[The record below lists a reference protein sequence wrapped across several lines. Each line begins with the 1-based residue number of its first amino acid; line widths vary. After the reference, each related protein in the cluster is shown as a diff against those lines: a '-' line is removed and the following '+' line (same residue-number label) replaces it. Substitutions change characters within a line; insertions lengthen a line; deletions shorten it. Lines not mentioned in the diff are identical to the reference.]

1 MDGLLV
7 DTEPLWQDAEIEL
20 FATVGLH
27 LDRPACRQTQG
38 LRVDEAVEYW
48 YRRHPWPDADIP
60 ALAERLVD
68 RVAELMRA
76 TATPLPGVEST
87 LQLVG
92 ERGMAVALAS
102 SSTWRMIEAVLGHF
116 GWTGRFEVVHS
127 AEAERNGKPDPA
139 IFLTT
144 AQRLGADPSACV
156 VFEDS
161 ANGILAA
168 KRASMA
174 CIAVPGA
181 GVDVT
186 GAGPDVVLGSLE
198 EVDGEL
204 LDRLL
209 QQPGAA
215 TTRPR

>member
-7 DTEPLWQDAEIEL
+7 DTEPLWQDAEIEV

-27 LDRPACRQTQG
+27 LDRPACRETQG
-38 LRVDEAVEYW
+38 LRVDEAVAYW
-48 YRRHPWPDADIP
+48 YERRPWPNVDIR

-76 TATPLPGVEST
+76 RAVPLPGADATVELARS
-87 LQLVG
+87 
-92 ERGMAVALAS
+92 RGMAVALAS

-116 GWTGRFEVVHS
+116 GWTGRFDVVHS
-127 AEAERNGKPDPA
+127 AEGERNGKPDPA

-144 AQRLGADPSACV
+144 ARRLGVEPAGCV

-161 ANGILAA
+161 VNGILAA
-168 KRASMA
+168 KAAGMA
-174 CIAVPGA
+174 CVAVPGH
-181 GVDVT
+181 GVDV
-186 GAGPDVVLGSLE
+186 GAAAPDVVLGSLE
-198 EVDGEL
+198 DVDGEL

-209 QQPGAA
+209 QPER

>member
-20 FATVGLH
+20 FATVGLK
-27 LDRPACRQTQG
+27 LDRPACRETQG
-38 LRVDEAVEYW
+38 LRVDEAVDYW
-48 YRRHPWPDADIP
+48 YQRQPWPDADLP
-60 ALAERLVD
+60 VLAERIVD

-76 TATPLPGVEST
+76 KGAPLPGVEET
-87 LQLVG
+87 LALVR

-102 SSTWRMIEAVLGHF
+102 SSTWRMIEAVLTHF
-116 GWTGRFEVVHS
+116 GWTDLFDVVHS

-144 AQRLGADPSACV
+144 ARRLEVEPAACV

-161 ANGILAA
+161 VHGIEAA
-168 KRASMA
+168 RAAGMV
-174 CIAVPGA
+174 CVAVPGD

-186 GAGPDVVLGSLE
+186 RARPDVVLPSLE

-209 QQPGAA
+209 QGA
-215 TTRPR
+215 TRPR

>member
-20 FATVGLH
+20 FATVGLQ
-27 LDRPACRQTQG
+27 LDRPACRETQG

-48 YRRHPWPDADIP
+48 YRRQPWPDADLP
-60 ALAERLVD
+60 HLAERIVD

-87 LQLVG
+87 LSLVRD
-92 ERGMAVALAS
+92 RGMAVALAS
-102 SSTWRMIEAVLGHF
+102 SSTWRMIESVLTHF
-116 GWTGRFEVVHS
+116 DWTHRFDVIHS
-127 AEAERNGKPDPA
+127 AEAERYGKPDPA

-144 AQRLGADPSACV
+144 ATRLGVEPRACV

-161 ANGILAA
+161 VNGIVAA
-168 KRASMA
+168 KAAGMA
-174 CIAVPGA
+174 CVAVPGH

-186 GAGPDVVLGSLE
+186 GAGPDAIVETLE
-198 EVDGEL
+198 QVDGEL

-209 QQPGAA
+209 EPA
-215 TTRPR
+215 

>member
-27 LDRPACRQTQG
+27 LDRPACRETQG

-48 YRRHPWPDADIP
+48 YRRHPWPDPDITG
-60 ALAERLVD
+60 LAEALVD

-76 TATPLPGVEST
+76 TATPLPGVEAT
-87 LQLVG
+87 LGLVQ

-102 SSTWRMIEAVLGHF
+102 SSTWRMIEAVLTHF
-116 GWTGRFEVVHS
+116 DWTHRFDVVHS
-127 AEAERNGKPDPA
+127 AEGERYGKPDPA

-144 AQRLGADPSACV
+144 AARLEVEPSACV

-161 ANGILAA
+161 ANGVLAA
-168 KRASMA
+168 KAAGMA
-174 CIAVPGA
+174 CVAVPGE
-181 GVDVT
+181 GVDVSP
-186 GAGPDVVLGSLE
+186 AGPDVVLRSLE

-204 LDRLL
+204 LDRLV
-209 QQPGAA
+209 QPGA
-215 TTRPR
+215 TSTRPR

>member
-20 FATVGLH
+20 FATVGLQ
-27 LDRPACRQTQG
+27 LDRPACRETQG
-38 LRVDEAVEYW
+38 LRVDEAVDYW
-48 YRRHPWPDADIP
+48 YRRHPWPDADVP
-60 ALAERLVD
+60 ALAERIVD

-76 TATPLPGVEST
+76 TATPLPGVEAT
-87 LQLVG
+87 LALAG

-102 SSTWRMIEAVLGHF
+102 SSTWRMIEAVLTHF
-116 GWTGRFEVVHS
+116 GWVHRFDVVHS

-139 IFLTT
+139 IFLST
-144 AQRLGADPSACV
+144 AHRLRLDPEACV

-161 ANGILAA
+161 VNGVLAA
-168 KRASMA
+168 KRAGMA
-174 CIAVPGA
+174 CVAVPGA

-186 GAGPDVVLGSLE
+186 GAGADVVLGSLE

-209 QQPGAA
+209 QQPGGA

>member
-7 DTEPLWQDAEIEL
+7 DTEPLWQDAEIEI
-20 FATVGLH
+20 FATVGLE
-27 LDRPACRQTQG
+27 LDRPACRETQG

-68 RVAELMRA
+68 RVAELLR

-87 LQLVG
+87 LRLVG

-102 SSTWRMIEAVLGHF
+102 SSTWRMIEAVLTHF
-116 GWTGRFEVVHS
+116 GWTHRFEVVHS

-139 IFLTT
+139 IFRTT
-144 AQRLGADPSACV
+144 AQRLGVDPSACV

-161 ANGILAA
+161 ANGVLAA
-168 KRASMA
+168 KRAGMA
-174 CIAVPGA
+174 CVAVPGA
-181 GVDVT
+181 GVDVSA
-186 GAGPDVVLGSLE
+186 AGPDAVLCSLE
-198 EVDGEL
+198 EVDGSL

-209 QQPGAA
+209 RKGA
-215 TTRPR
+215 TRPR

>member
-27 LDRPACRQTQG
+27 LDRPACRETQG

-48 YRRHPWPDADIP
+48 YRRHPWPDPDLP
-60 ALAERLVD
+60 HLTERLVD

-87 LQLVG
+87 LTLMR

-102 SSTWRMIEAVLGHF
+102 SSTWRMIEAVLTHF
-116 GWTGRFEVVHS
+116 DWTHRFDVVHS
-127 AEAERNGKPDPA
+127 AEAERYGKPDPA

-144 AQRLGADPSACV
+144 AERLGVAPASCI

-161 ANGILAA
+161 VNGILAA
-168 KRASMA
+168 KAASMA
-174 CIAVPGA
+174 CVAVPGA
-181 GVDVT
+181 GVDVS
-186 GAGPDVVLGSLE
+186 GAGPDAIVETLE
-198 EVDGEL
+198 QVDSVL

-209 QQPGAA
+209 QQGV
-215 TTRPR
+215 TRPR

>member
-7 DTEPLWQDAEIEL
+7 DTEPLWQDAEIEI

-27 LDRPACRQTQG
+27 LDRPACRATQG
-38 LRVDEAVEYW
+38 LRVDEAVAYW
-48 YRRHPWPDADIP
+48 YERKPWPDADIP

-76 TATPLPGVEST
+76 TATPLPGVEAT
-87 LQLVG
+87 LALVR

-102 SSTWRMIEAVLGHF
+102 SSTWRMIEAVLTHF
-116 GWTGRFEVVHS
+116 DWAHRFEVVHS

-144 AQRLGADPSACV
+144 AARLGVEPSACV

-161 ANGILAA
+161 VNGILAA
-168 KRASMA
+168 KAAGMA
-174 CIAVPGA
+174 CVAVPGT
-181 GVDVT
+181 GVDVR
-186 GAGPDVVLGSLE
+186 GAGPDAIVRTLDQ
-198 EVDGEL
+198 VDGAL

-209 QQPGAA
+209 QPG
-215 TTRPR
+215 

>member
-27 LDRPACRQTQG
+27 LDRPACRETQG

-48 YRRHPWPDADIP
+48 YRRHPWPEPDLPHLSA
-60 ALAERLVD
+60 RLVD

-87 LQLVG
+87 LALVRD
-92 ERGMAVALAS
+92 RGMAVALAS
-102 SSTWRMIEAVLGHF
+102 SSTWRMIEAVLTHF
-116 GWTGRFEVVHS
+116 DWTHRFDVVHS
-127 AEAERNGKPDPA
+127 AEAERYGKPDPA

-144 AQRLGADPSACV
+144 AERLRVAPASCV

-161 ANGILAA
+161 VNGILAA
-168 KRASMA
+168 KAAGMA
-174 CIAVPGA
+174 CVAVPGH

-186 GAGPDVVLGSLE
+186 GAGPDAIVGTLE
-198 EVDGEL
+198 EVDGVL

-209 QQPGAA
+209 HQGV
-215 TTRPR
+215 TRPR

>member
-7 DTEPLWQDAEIEL
+7 DTEPIWQDAEIEV

-27 LDRPACRQTQG
+27 LDRPACRETQG

-48 YRRHPWPDADIP
+48 YRRLPWPDADLP
-60 ALAERLVD
+60 ALTERLVD

-76 TATPLPGVEST
+76 SAVPLPGAEST
-87 LQLVG
+87 IALAR

-102 SSTWRMIEAVLGHF
+102 SSTWRMIEAVLTHF
-116 GWTGRFEVVHS
+116 GWTDRFDVVHS
-127 AEAERNGKPDPA
+127 AEGERHGKPDPA

-144 AQRLGADPSACV
+144 AQRLGVRPAACV

-161 ANGILAA
+161 VNGILAA
-168 KRASMA
+168 KAAGMA
-174 CIAVPGA
+174 CVAVPGH
-181 GVDVT
+181 GVDV
-186 GAGPDVVLGSLE
+186 AAARPDVVLETLA
-198 EVDGEL
+198 EVDGGL

-209 QQPGAA
+209 QQQGS
-215 TTRPR
+215 TRPR